1 VRFPLALRFK
11 IVAIAPQISV
21 TDASGALL
29 LYVKQKAFRLKE
41 SVTVYQDEAQARPL
55 YRMTADRIID
65 ISARYHIEEAGGM
78 SLGVLERRG
87 MRSIWRAHYEVHR
100 GGAPLFAI
108 AEENPWVKLADG
120 LVGEIPIVGLFT
132 GYVLHPAY
140 RVTRSAGQVL
150 ALRAVKQPA
159 LFESHYRIERGEE
172 LSSAD
177 ETLALLAVL
186 MMLLLERSRG

>member
-1 VRFPLALRFK
+1 MRFPLHLRFK

-29 LYVKQKAFRLKE
+29 LYVKQKAFRLRE
-41 SVTVYQDEAQARPL
+41 SVTVFQDEAQARPL
-55 YRMTADRIID
+55 YRMTADRVID
-65 ISARYHIEEAGGM
+65 ISARYQIDDAGGAR
-78 SLGVLERRG
+78 LGALERQG

-100 GGAPLFAI
+100 GSAQVFAI

-120 LVGEIPIVGLFT
+120 LVGEIPVVGLFT
-132 GYVLHPAY
+132 GYLLHPAY
-140 RVTRSAGQVL
+140 RVTRPAGQAAV
-150 ALRAVKQPA
+150 LRALKQPA
-159 LFESHYRIERGEE
+159 LFESRYRIERGED
-172 LSSAD
+172 LDPAD